1 MTEPNIS
8 GQDQAILELLEN
20 DARLNAQDLADI
32 LNEDAKDVAHAVRRM
47 EDQKIIPEIDSL
59 YLITGD
65 NDFICLVQG
74 RTMFEVC
81 QFVADRIAVMEHVQS
96 TKTLFVLKQYKQS
109 GVLTGAARTAN
120 SEGRL
125 VVSY

>member
-1 MTEPNIS
+1 MRPLKLTLSAFGPYAGQMDLDFERLGS
-8 GQDQAILELLEN
+8 GG
-20 DARLNAQDLADI
+20 
-32 LNEDAKDVAHAVRRM
+32 
-47 EDQKIIPEIDSL
+47 L

>member
-1 MTEPNIS
+1 MAACCPHGGGIC
-8 GQDQAILELLEN
+8 G
-20 DARLNAQDLADI
+20 DAYAW
-32 LNEDAKDVAHAVRRM
+32 HA
-47 EDQKIIPEIDSL
+47 
-59 YLITGD
+59 
-65 NDFICLVQG
+65 
-74 RTMFEVC
+74 
-81 QFVADRIAVMEHVQS
+81 VADRIAVMEHVQS

>member
-1 MTEPNIS
+1 
-8 GQDQAILELLEN
+8 
-20 DARLNAQDLADI
+20 
-32 LNEDAKDVAHAVRRM
+32 
-47 EDQKIIPEIDSL
+47 
-59 YLITGD
+59 
-65 NDFICLVQG
+65 
-74 RTMFEVC
+74 MFEVC

>member
-1 MTEPNIS
+1 MNSYVT
-8 GQDQAILELLEN
+8 GA
-20 DARLNAQDLADI
+20 
-32 LNEDAKDVAHAVRRM
+32 AVKTLREKKGLTQR
-47 EDQKIIPEIDSL
+47 QL
-59 YLITGD
+59 
-65 NDFICLVQG
+65 
-74 RTMFEVC
+74 
-81 QFVADRIAVMEHVQS
+81 ADRIAVMEHVQS